1 MNILFAASEA
11 HPLVKT
17 GGLAD
22 VAGALPAALRRLGE
36 DARLIMPAY
45 RGVAEAAGAAAITGE
60 MGLLTGAPPARLL
73 RGTLP
78 GSDVPLYL
86 VEAAGLYDRDGGPYA
101 SAGGLEWPD
110 NALRFALL
118 ARAAAL
124 YGQYDGV
131 EGWRADIV
139 HCNDWQTGLTP
150 AYLAHAEGPVARTV
164 MGIHNLAFQGNFPPA
179 VLPLVDLPPS
189 SYQVHG
195 SEFYGNLSY
204 LKAGIYY
211 ADRIITVS
219 PTYAREIQTAEF
231 GFGMEGLLAA
241 RSAVLS
247 GILNGI
253 DTDYWNPAADE
264 HVPAAYDAMDLAGK
278 DTNRRA
284 LEQYFG
290 LETHTDTPLLGMVTR
305 LTWQKGIDLALEALP
320 QLLDQ
325 GARLVVV
332 GSGEARYEERLQ
344 ALASEYPGR
353 IGVHVGYSEPLAHLV
368 EAGADLFLM
377 PSRFEPCGLNQ
388 MYSMRYGTPPVV
400 RHTGGLADS
409 VVDTTFRTLQDG
421 TATGFVFVNA
431 SAEALQEALMRALIL
446 WRDKS
451 SFEALC
457 RQGMARDFSWEKSA
471 RAYLSAYVDMP
482 AGGG

>member
-22 VAGALPAALRRLGE
+22 VAAALPRALRRLGE
-36 DARLIMPAY
+36 DARLILPAY
-45 RGVAEAAGAAAITGE
+45 RGVAEAAGAQAITGE
-60 MGLLTGAPPARLL
+60 MGLLTGTPPARLL
-73 RGTLP
+73 QGTLP

-86 VEAAGLYDRDGGPYA
+86 VEAPGLYDRDGGPYA

-118 ARAAAL
+118 ARVAAL
-124 YGQYDGV
+124 FGQHDGV
-131 EGWRADIV
+131 AGWRADIL

-150 AYLAHAEGPVARTV
+150 AYLALTEGTVARTV

-179 VLPLVDLPPS
+179 LMPLVDLPPYS
-189 SYQVHG
+189 FQVHG
-195 SEFYGNLSY
+195 TEFFGHLSY

-219 PTYAREIQTAEF
+219 PTYAREIQTPEF
-231 GFGMEGLLAA
+231 GFGMEGLLAT
-241 RSAVLS
+241 RSGALS

-253 DTDYWNPAADE
+253 DTDYWDPAADE
-264 HVPAAYDAMDLAGK
+264 HIPAAYDATDLAAK

-290 LETHTDTPLLGMVTR
+290 LEMDTDAPLLGMVTR
-305 LTWQKGIDLALEALP
+305 LTWQKGIDLVLDALP
-320 QLLDQ
+320 ALLEQ
-325 GARLVVV
+325 GARLAVV
-332 GSGEARYEERLQ
+332 GSGEARYQEALE
-344 ALASEYPGR
+344 ALAAQHPGR
-353 IGVHVGYSEPLAHLV
+353 IGLHLGYSEPLAHLV
-368 EAGADLFLM
+368 EAGVDLFLM

-409 VVDTTFRTLQDG
+409 VVDTTFRSLQDG
-421 TATGFVFVNA
+421 TATGFVFTA
-431 SAEALQEALMRALIL
+431 ATAGALQEALMRAFIL
-446 WRDKS
+446 WRDKT

-457 RQGMARDFSWEKSA
+457 RQGMGRDFSWERSA
-471 RAYLSAYVDMP
+471 RAYLAAYGEML
-482 AGGG
+482 GGGG